1 MCTDHHHGQR
11 RCRCC
16 DPEARRAIRR
26 TTQLRERGWDGDVDE
41 VYAAGTVQERA
52 ALARTSPA
60 ATFDRSPTVRSARAR
75 RGLLT
80 PDEQATLAADK
91 SPRVRAALAANPG
104 AEQDALDALSADA
117 DKRVREAVARHERTP
132 PDTLYAL
139 ATTLDRRR
147 DLSVARAL
155 AQNSATPMVAL
166 EAIVANGTTGQVS
179 LAQRA
184 LQRRGQNVA

>member
-1 MCTDHHHGQR
+1 MCTDHQHGQR

-80 PDEQATLAADK
+80 PDEQATLAADD
-91 SPRVRAALAANPG
+91 SPRARAALAANPG
-104 AEQDALDALSADA
+104 AEHPTYSYGDRVNRGYRFIDQVYTRLPEGLDARLE
-117 DKRVREAVARHERTP
+117 VTP
-132 PDTLYAL
+132 PPAIDKSAVRMGFASDHAQL
-139 ATTLDRRR
+139 RVE
-147 DLSVARAL
+147 VAPTR
-155 AQNSATPMVAL
+155 THPDV
-166 EAIVANGTTGQVS
+166 GTTVQMAG
-179 LAQRA
+179 ACA
-184 LQRRGQNVA
+184 